1 MATLGHVV
9 AIGREQ
15 CDLADSAAIT
25 DMVRGIQP
33 NVIINPAAYTA
44 VDNAERDAERAFAV
58 NATAPAVMAELAN
71 EAGAAMIHYSTDYVF
86 DGQKQTPYVE
96 GDQTNPLSTYGK
108 SKCDGERA
116 VREALDKHVILRTSW
131 VFGTSGTN
139 FLKKM
144 IQLATERDALSVVS
158 DQVGAPTSTA
168 LLAGATTR
176 LIAEISQRPDD
187 FPYGTYHLSAR
198 GETSWYDYAIY
209 AIEEARRRGVN
220 IRVKPGNIRG
230 VPTSEFPSAA
240 KRPANSRLDTT
251 KFRSTFG
258 FELPQWQKDVSKT
271 VEILVRS

>member
-1 MATLGHVV
+1 
-9 AIGREQ
+9 
-15 CDLADSAAIT
+15 
-25 DMVRGIQP
+25 
-33 NVIINPAAYTA
+33 
-44 VDNAERDAERAFAV
+44 
-58 NATAPAVMAELAN
+58 
-71 EAGAAMIHYSTDYVF
+71 
-86 DGQKQTPYVE
+86 
-96 GDQTNPLSTYGK
+96 
-108 SKCDGERA
+108 
-116 VREALDKHVILRTSW
+116 
-131 VFGTSGTN
+131 
-139 FLKKM
+139 M